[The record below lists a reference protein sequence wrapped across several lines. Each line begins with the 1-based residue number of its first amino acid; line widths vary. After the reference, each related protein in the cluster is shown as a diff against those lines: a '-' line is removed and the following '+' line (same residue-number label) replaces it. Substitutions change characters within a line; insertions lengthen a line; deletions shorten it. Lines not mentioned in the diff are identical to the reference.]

1 MKYLVSSLLGLA
13 LLFPLWC
20 QGQTITV
27 TGTSHGA
34 YSQTVPNFVNVCEGD
49 NITLEVTGGCTATAT
64 QIDWY
69 YDGLLQ
75 ASGVATTSPIPG
87 SFSVGNITLYTV
99 ELTCPSGDETVNI
112 FLGMASNPNPSITV
126 AEAVCEPGGA
136 LSAGS
141 ATSTFTGQCGTCD
154 AGNNSK
160 WDWVFSDGTNS
171 FPLADAGQSFPKSH
185 GDFSGGGLDMAVAT
199 LTANLTATDVWG
211 CQWNAPAVP
220 VSIVEAPFTAFVV
233 TPDPMTIG
241 ATGSPVDLAAPGI
254 LSGGAGITSFT
265 TSIDG
270 IVYGAST
277 SGRYYHLINPG
288 TESITFTAEK
298 EGCVYALTD
307 DFTVNASTD
316 ISYQNHTTASATS
329 SWEACVG
336 DIVEFTY
343 TGAITTP
350 THLRLAK
357 QGGGYVVVE
366 LAACASPCTVLPSG
380 TPTIPA
386 TLAANY
392 VMASAQG
399 GIDASAQK
407 IRFAIPNNA
416 YTGNVTFFAGNPA
429 DGLTAAANVA
439 SITNPSI
446 LTVNNPQ
453 VGFAI
458 AKDPMCYSD
467 KAALIAVPS
476 GGTFTAAQAEIDLA
490 NAPTTYAA
498 AGAYTTTAALIDN
511 TTTPG
516 TTYLDGSAIATTPAT
531 NDGGQMVQITY
542 TYTPK
547 YTDGATS
554 CPQNIVVTDVL
565 PVFDNRGVSFSF
577 PLVSY
582 DPAATPINLNTNIQ
596 NVIPAPNAGT
606 ATLPPAANSWINA
619 PTDYDFWGTFVQD
632 NTTDYTF
639 LTALAGVGTF
649 TINLEMDNNG
659 CAIESQGEIN
669 TLPEPEF
676 DGLPSAMCR
685 SAGIVEFRRDA
696 NYSYN
701 THRDTLQSCISP
713 ITIDPGPIGLS
724 LRPIVETTITP
735 NNNNNNG
742 KDTLPGINNG
752 YWVSS
757 GAENLFNQLPPPMQ
771 IRPIFLVCKDVTVVD
786 EERFEFYEMNIY
798 DSDPSSGTAN
808 IIQTLSSTG
817 SVTPN
822 SPPGRSIDIANGV
835 LSFNTGSEI
844 FEFDASHNTLT
855 SLSSVFI
862 ELVLVTNTTYTPIES
877 TTAVPYTYGSP
888 STVIS
893 SVSIIQQ
900 VELKDITNITIDS
913 LPGTFCYN
921 APSINVQSTPAFEPG
936 FSTFRVRN
944 IVTGDVD
951 TLVQNLLDISLLFG
965 SNTTNQHYQINYIYT
980 KFFGCDTITTE
991 TFDIIAPQPVAFAG
1005 ANIGAGTNICI
1016 NATEELF
1023 YATPPPTA
1031 GLGGTFSGDGVGVD
1045 NQGDTTINN
1054 MFSPAQAGLGNVD
1067 ITYAFTDPYGCI
1079 SEVTRTLN
1087 VRNTPNVSLAT
1098 SNGDVSFCS
1107 YVTNAVLMG
1116 SPDTSI
1122 TPGAAHYFGT
1132 TIIGDNIFHPSLL
1145 YAIDSAIA
1153 VGGVN
1158 VYYSFT
1164 DTFGCKG
1171 TDTLSLSVQPIPIPQ
1186 ITGINNEYC
1195 ENAPLVTSLSANDA
1209 TGIPSDVE
1217 FFYGNGIITGTDNYS
1232 PSQAGAGPDTLY
1244 LVIENIHGCRDT
1256 SFKEIIINAVPIP
1269 VIDNLDADYCVNES
1283 SFNLSGTPN
1292 PQTNPGTTGIFSG
1305 VGILINGSNYNFSP
1319 QLAASQAG
1327 LGSHIITYT
1336 FTDANGCVGVESD
1349 TTIIR
1354 ALPTATFDLDASY
1367 CVDAPDEYL
1376 AATIIS
1382 DTLSSALFSGWG
1394 IVDAVAGQ
1402 LNFLT
1407 AANANG
1413 YGLHQITLTFADTF
1427 GCTNS
1432 TVDYYLLNALPTAN
1446 IAGLNNG
1453 YCTNNGTINLQGFPS
1468 ATVGGTGAPT
1478 SNFIHNFGAAFGL
1491 TSAQNAQAA
1500 ITSSSVSP
1508 GAYAISYAYVDGN
1521 GCKDTV
1527 TTSVEFFAP
1536 PNPNITNLAIKYCET
1551 EDTFN
1556 LMATPLGG
1564 EFSGAG
1570 TQQSTDFFMP
1580 FRAGPGTHNIT
1591 YTVTETN
1598 ALTLASGTVSCTASD
1613 IQATTVYALPVPFI
1627 DTPDDNAQFCEN
1639 DAPVDIVA
1647 STTNP
1652 SLLVDSFSVYHGT
1665 GVAYNLVPTVIF
1677 LPPFG
1682 YVTINDTVYHFDPAL
1697 AGPGSHDVTFIATNV
1712 HGCQDSVTNT
1722 YVVFPMPQPA
1732 FALPATFCE
1741 SDAAYPLAGSP
1752 SPGTFYRNGVA
1763 MGTSVYVPN
1772 PNYPTVLLTAPQ
1784 HDTLVYSVSNAQCT
1798 NSDTQYVTVNP
1809 VPHISYV
1816 GMNDTDTTYR
1826 ACIGADTL
1834 HMYPNI
1840 LGGSFSGSGVLFGT
1854 NTFLPSIAGT
1864 GEHLVHYTY
1873 TDTTTN
1879 CANTYTDT
1887 FFTYNTPHI
1896 ELSSTGNCGDT
1907 LIVFTVDTA
1916 NLNVFGTYQG
1926 NLYDNFSTVFWNL
1939 GDGTTRNETALTGN
1953 IIDTIYHLYS
1963 QAGAYFVSLY
1973 AENHGF
1979 CSDSDTLRIIVSPAA
1994 MPTPAL
2000 PYLED
2005 FEASSGGWLEESEY
2019 GAMSS
2024 ALWEWGVADGNRI
2037 NTVGDDHNNV
2047 WITHKNAAYGLDES
2061 GWVYSPCFDLRQLER
2076 PMISLDYFSDTDF
2089 GNDGAVIEYFH
2100 SASQE
2105 WLPLGNVDRGVN
2117 WYNKDVIAG
2126 RPGLQDLA
2134 PFGWSGEENDWKN
2147 ARYRLD
2153 DFQNYEEFRFRV
2165 AFGAVGVH
2173 NRGLEGFAFDNVWIG
2188 DRSRNVLLEHF
2199 ASVDFP
2205 SMNAINN
2212 HIYDVVFHTNAVKDV
2227 VLVQYQTDYNFDE
2240 FNDQNPDDA
2249 NTRELYYGVSAPA
2262 NSVVNGQHY
2271 FSSVSIA
2278 ETDFEWQMLQTP
2290 KFNIEIDNFDID
2302 LGSNLLSADVLI
2314 TANEDMPQTEYIVQM
2329 VVLEDSLNYTET
2341 LFPTQIQSTMRV
2353 MLPDGAAGTPYNQA
2367 FAAGEQ
2373 ISLSSA
2379 WQYDPANHKPQQL
2392 ELAVFIQNLNTK
2404 EVFQAICSRDI
2415 TVFVNALGTNNI
2427 AQTQTDANEVKSM
2440 NLYPNPAQEQFMVS
2454 FEQPLSKDYDWR
2466 LVDLRGVILQQGNAS
2481 AGTQQIPVYTYD
2493 YPAGMYFFVMG
2504 NNQFYAQRKVV
2515 ITR

>member
-1 MKYLVSSLLGLA
+1 MKLSTIALTVLGCWHFFVCSA
-13 LLFPLWC
+13 
-20 QGQTITV
+20 QNITV
-27 TGTSHGA
+27 SGTSHGS
-34 YSQTVPNFVNVCEGD
+34 YTPFVADVVVVCQSD
-49 NITLEVTGGCTATAT
+49 NITLSPVGICMGAAPPE
-64 QIDWY
+64 WKHN
-69 YDGLLQ
+69 
-75 ASGVATTSPIPG
+75 GVAMS
-87 SFSVGNITLYTV
+87 SSSTLSISNFNAAQMGYYTADIS
-99 ELTCPSGDETVNI
+99 CP
-112 FLGMASNPNPSITV
+112 
-126 AEAVCEPGGA
+126 
-136 LSAGS
+136 
-141 ATSTFTGQCGTCD
+141 
-154 AGNNSK
+154 
-160 WDWVFSDGTNS
+160 DGTNQTVAV
-171 FPLADAGQSFPKSH
+171 FLTLACDPQAFVLSNQTICTPSATLVSGANPV
-185 GDFSGGGLDMAVAT
+185 FSGFCATCSPSIGFSWKFTDAAANDFYYPASGNSFNADYTLLNAALD
-199 LTANLTATDVWG
+199 LSSGNLSLSMTATDVWG
-211 CQWNAPAVP
+211 CQWTAPSVP
-220 VSIVEAPFTAFVV
+220 VSIIEAPFTAFAV
-233 TPDPMTIG
+233 TPDPMAIG
-241 ATGSPVDLAAPGI
+241 STGSPVNLAAPSI
-254 LSGGAGITSFT
+254 LSGGGGITGYITNLS
-265 TSIDG
+265 G
-270 IVYGAST
+270 AAYGAT
-277 SGRYYHLINPG
+277 MGTDYYLINPG
-288 TESITFTAEK
+288 TESITITSEK

-336 DIVEFTY
+336 DVVEFTY
-343 TGAITTP
+343 NPSALASDP
-350 THLRLAK
+350 VYVRLTK
-357 QGGGYVVVE
+357 QGGGYVVIE
-366 LAACASPCTVLPSG
+366 LVSCPSPCIVSG
-380 TPTIPA
+380 LGAATIPA
-386 TLAANY
+386 TLATNY
-392 VMASAQG
+392 VMATAQG
-399 GIDASAQK
+399 GIDVSTGK
-407 IRFAIPNNA
+407 IRFVVPSNA
-416 YTGNVTFFAGNPA
+416 YTGAVDFFTANPA
-429 DGLTAAANVA
+429 DGGIPAPTAVA
-439 SITNPSI
+439 SISNPSI

-453 VGFAI
+453 VGFAV
-458 AKDPMCYSD
+458 AKDPMCYNA
-467 KAALIAVPS
+467 KAALLGIPS
-476 GGTFTAAQAEIDLA
+476 GGDFSAAQAEINLSA
-490 NAPTTYAA
+490 APTTYTAA
-498 AGAYTTTAALIDN
+498 SAYSPTAALIDN

-516 TTYLDGSAIATTPAT
+516 TTYLDGSAITTTPAV
-531 NDGGQMVQITY
+531 NDGGQMVQVTY

-547 YTDGATS
+547 YTDGITA
-554 CPQNIVVTDVL
+554 CPQDIIVTDEL

-606 ATLPPAANSWINA
+606 TTPPPAANSWIDA

-632 NTTDYTF
+632 NTTHFTF
-639 LTALAGVGTF
+639 LTASAGVGTY

-685 SAGIVEFRRDA
+685 SAGIVQFRRDP
-696 NYSYN
+696 NYYYN
-701 THRDTLQSCISP
+701 TSRDTLQSCIFP
-713 ITIDPGPIGLS
+713 VVIDPGPIGYSARPELGTPIS
-724 LRPIVETTITP
+724 LPS
-735 NNNNNNG
+735 NNYNNG
-742 KDTLPGINNG
+742 KDTLPTAGNG
-752 YWVSS
+752 YWLSS
-757 GAENLFNQLPPPMQ
+757 GAENLFSHLAPPMQ
-771 IRPIFLVCKDVTVVD
+771 IRPIFLVCKDATVVD

-798 DSDPSSGTAN
+798 DSDPSSGTAT

-862 ELVLVTNTTYTPIES
+862 ELVLVTNTTYTPIDS
-877 TTAVPYTYGSP
+877 TTTIPYTYGSP
-888 STVIS
+888 STVTS

-1045 NQGDTTINN
+1045 NQGNTTINN

-1087 VRNTPNVSLAT
+1087 VRNTPNVSLGT
-1098 SNGDVSFCS
+1098 STGDVSFCS
-1107 YVTNAVLMG
+1107 YISDAMLVGT
-1116 SPDTSI
+1116 PDTLTI
-1122 TPGAAHYFGT
+1122 PGAAHYFGP
-1132 TIIGDNIFHPSLL
+1132 TIIGDNIFHPNLL

-1171 TDTLSLSVQPIPIPQ
+1171 TDTLSLSVQPVPIPQ
-1186 ITGINNEYC
+1186 ITGINSEYC
-1195 ENAPLVTSLSANDA
+1195 ENAPLVTSLNANDA
-1209 TGIPSDVE
+1209 TGIATDIE
-1217 FFYGNGIITGTDNYS
+1217 FFYGNGIITGTDNYL

-1256 SFKEIIINAVPIP
+1256 SFKEIIINAAPIP
-1269 VIDNLDADYCVNES
+1269 VINNLDADYCVNES

-1292 PQTNPGTTGIFSG
+1292 PQTNPGTTGIFAG

-1336 FTDANGCVGVESD
+1336 FTDANGCVGVERD

-1367 CVDAPDEYL
+1367 CVDAPDEFL
-1376 AATIIS
+1376 ETTIVS

-1500 ITSSSVSP
+1500 ITSSVVTP
-1508 GAYAISYAYVDGN
+1508 GAYSISYAYTDGN

-1570 TQQSTDFFMP
+1570 TQQSTHFFMP
-1580 FRAGPGTHNIT
+1580 FRAGPGAHNIT
-1591 YTVTETN
+1591 YTVTQTN
-1598 ALTLASGTVSCTASD
+1598 ALTLTSGTVSCTESD
-1613 IQATTVYALPVPFI
+1613 VQTTTVYALPVPFI

-1639 DAPVDIVA
+1639 DAPVDIIA

-1652 SLLVDSFSVYHGT
+1652 SLLVDSFSVYHGS

-1682 YVTINDTVYHFDPAL
+1682 NVTINDTVYHFDPAL

-1763 MGTSVYVPN
+1763 MGTSVYIPN
-1772 PNYPTVLLTAPQ
+1772 PNYPAVLLTAPQ

-1798 NSDTQYVTVNP
+1798 NSDTQYVAVNP

-1816 GMNDTDTTYR
+1816 GTNGTDTTYR
-1826 ACIGADTL
+1826 ACIGQDTL

-1840 LGGSFSGSGVLFGT
+1840 WGGSFSGSGVLFGT

-1926 NLYDNFSTVFWNL
+1926 NLYDNLTTVLWNV
-1939 GDGTTRNETALTGN
+1939 GDGSTRNETALTGN
-1953 IIDTIYHLYS
+1953 IIDTIHHLYS

-1994 MPTPAL
+1994 TPTPAL
-2000 PYLED
+2000 PYFED